1 MKRIYRDRFDS
12 KIAGVCGGV
21 AQYFAIDSSIVRLL
35 FVLLSIC
42 TGGLLLLL
50 YLLLW
55 FLLPLGPKA
64 YIEAR
69 YKRLYRPIHGRKIA
83 GVCSGFGRYFG
94 IDPIIIRI
102 AFIVLF
108 FVLAMAPIVIAYII
122 CAVIIPEEIT
132 K

>member
-12 KIAGVCGGV
+12 KIAGVCGGI
-21 AQYFAIDSSIVRLL
+21 AQYFGIDSSIVRLL
-35 FVLLSIC
+35 FVLFSIC

-64 YIEAR
+64 YVEAK

-83 GVCSGFGRYFG
+83 GVCAGFAKYFN
-94 IDPIIIRI
+94 IDPVIIRVL
-102 AFIVLF
+102 FIVLF
-108 FVLAMAPIVIAYII
+108 FVLAIAPVVLAYII
-122 CAVIIPEEIT
+122 CAIIIPEEIS